1 MSEHNTREAAQNRIV
16 IEDFDFKTIEELL
29 RYIYSERVE
38 NLKATALN
46 LLQAADKVRFFL
58 LSLISIYQLFSVSV
72 RFFETQTNVCTITWR
87 GFDRYKCHRNFE
99 NCWSA
104 QMFEIEVKMY
114 RLSWSVHFEHQNW
127 RLGQICGG
135 ESRTCE
141 WDPLGMD

>member
-72 RFFETQTNVCTITWR
+72 RFFETQTNVCTIT
-87 GFDRYKCHRNFE
+87 
-99 NCWSA
+99 
-104 QMFEIEVKMY
+104 
-114 RLSWSVHFEHQNW
+114 
-127 RLGQICGG
+127 
-135 ESRTCE
+135 
-141 WDPLGMD
+141 